1 MIKRLDDRGAVA
13 WEFMLVAVPLFM
25 LIFAIFDLGRYA
37 ITAQSLQTLAD
48 AGARTVMI
56 NCFNPQAIS
65 GSPSYSTCASSSY
78 LAGPVFD
85 LTTAAQ
91 QTAAPFLFHVGAS
104 VSPTLSVALGTNI
117 VTVTATES
125 GFTML
130 MPIWGTAFN
139 TPSASTSIPF

>member
-1 MIKRLDDRGAVA
+1 MRKLDNRGAAA
-13 WEFMLVAVPLFM
+13 WEFILVAVPLFT
-25 LIFAIFDLGRYA
+25 LIFVIIDLGRYA
-37 ITAQSLQTLAD
+37 LTAQSLQTLANV
-48 AGARTVMI
+48 GARTVMI
-56 NCFNPQAIS
+56 NCFTPQAIS

-91 QTAAPFLFHVGAS
+91 KTAAPLLFHVGSSA
-104 VSPTLSVALGTNI
+104 SPTLSVALGTNA

-125 GFTML
+125 GFRML
-130 MPIWGTAFN
+130 MSIFGTALN